1 MQPVGLVKAVKSI
14 AERVLRSRNKSS
26 SQKHVY
32 PDAVILDLS
41 QPTTS
46 LFPMMTRPSV
56 IGNSS
61 GIGVGIGSDE
71 ATNINNGFHGI
82 QGGAYLYSQP
92 GGGQD
97 IPEFDSRHLIT
108 PRLTTIPL
116 PSVTTYHSQSQ
127 ISANETT
134 SIQGERGRTHT
145 AFHESNLL
153 IDAELRRSHERRP
166 IVQPFSSDLPPY
178 EGHLWGAV
186 NDYRQ
191 AAGGRAIHFLDSRAP
206 ATQPPTRTMEVI
218 TGRNRSIPIFPR
230 TGNEFVTV
238 GDVQRVVIAWMRS
251 IDKLERLHGQ
261 SADLSEMWPVHQD
274 LDGGI
279 EVWMWRGLGYER
291 PGVWSLHL

>member
-1 MQPVGLVKAVKSI
+1 MQQVSLVKTVKWI
-14 AERVLRSRNKSS
+14 TERVLRSRNKSLS
-26 SQKHVY
+26 RQQGY
-32 PDAVILDLS
+32 PDAAILDLS

-46 LFPMMTRPSV
+46 LFPIMTGPSMIANPRMGV
-56 IGNSS
+56 EIG
-61 GIGVGIGSDE
+61 IDE
-71 ATNINNGFHGI
+71 EMNINNGFCRF
-82 QGGAYLYSQP
+82 QGGADLYSQP
-92 GGGQD
+92 GGSQD
-97 IPEFDSRHLIT
+97 IPEFDPGHLVT

-145 AFHESNLL
+145 AFRESNLL
-153 IDAELRRSHERRP
+153 IDVELRRSHEHRP

-206 ATQPPTRTMEVI
+206 ATQPPTRSMEVI
-218 TGRNRSIPIFPR
+218 TGSNRSIRIFPG
-230 TGNEFVTV
+230 TGDEFVTV

-251 IDKLERLHGQ
+251 IDKLERLYGH
-261 SADLSEMWPVHQD
+261 SAELSAMWPVHRG
-274 LDGGI
+274 LDDDI
-279 EVWMWRGLGYER
+279 EVWMWRGLEYER